1 MTKQER
7 AALRRSFFLRY
18 LNHVVMNRYTYLLF
32 CSAFTSLTAAAQ
44 EPADA
49 LRYSWLS
56 SSGTARHQAIGGT
69 NAALGGDL
77 SSIFYNPAG
86 LGLYR
91 TGELVLTPAY
101 SMNRNNAGYLGS
113 EATQRSTQL
122 NFGTTGVVLPLNG
135 GGSRGKIK
143 NVSVG
148 FGINRV
154 ANFNNSVFFNG
165 RNNSSSYSE
174 KYLEELI
181 NNNVT
186 DPNAAAEDFPYGA
199 SLAFNTYLIDT
210 VSGPGGALAGYRS
223 LATPST
229 GLNQSQTI
237 ETRGGINEFGLGL
250 SANLGD
256 RVFFGGSLNWSVLN
270 YERNSQFREE
280 DATNN
285 TRNNFKYFTVDE
297 YLSTTGVGINLK
309 LGVIVKPV
317 DQLRIGLAL
326 HTPTL
331 YNMKDMY
338 ATTITSDLEGYAGN
352 GSQTQSSRDFNNGYD
367 GEFTYNFSNP
377 LRLMGGI
384 SYVFS
389 EDADISRQRGFI
401 SADIEYLN
409 YQTSKFTASDA
420 SGNVGSYFT
429 ELNQAVSGVYR
440 SAINARVG
448 GELKFETFMVR
459 GGFAYFG
466 NPYANGNEDARRMN
480 ISGGLGW
487 RNKGK
492 FVDLTYVHQLAGDNY
507 YPYRLDNGTF
517 SPVNLRSGLGNV
529 LITVGFK
536 F

>member
-1 MTKQER
+1 M
-7 AALRRSFFLRY
+7 
-18 LNHVVMNRYTYLLF
+18 VMKRYTIYLL
-32 CSAFTSLTAAAQ
+32 TSLLAGSGAYGQ

-56 SSGTARHQAIGGT
+56 GSGTARHQAIGGT
-69 NAALGGDL
+69 NVALGGDL

-86 LGLYR
+86 LGMYR

-101 SMNRNNAGYLGS
+101 GIHRNNADYLGS
-113 EATQRSTQL
+113 SSIQRSSQL

-135 GGSRGKIK
+135 GGGGGRIK

-154 ANFNNSVFFNG
+154 ANFNNSVFYNG
-165 RNNSSSYSE
+165 RNNQSSYSE

-223 LATPST
+223 LATPAT
-229 GLNQSQTI
+229 GLNQSQSIT
-237 ETRGGINEFGLGL
+237 TRGGINEFGLGL
-250 SANLGD
+250 SANMGD

-270 YERNSQFREE
+270 YERESQFREE

-285 TRNNFKYFTVDE
+285 SGNNFKYFTVDE

-331 YNMKDMY
+331 YNVKDMY
-338 ATTITSDLEGYAGN
+338 ATTITADLEGYAGS
-352 GSQTQSSRDFNNGYD
+352 GPQTQSSRDFNNGYD

-384 SYVFS
+384 SYVFR
-389 EDADISRQRGFI
+389 EDADVTRQRGFI

-409 YQTSKFTASDA
+409 YQASNFSASDA

-429 ELNQAVSGVYR
+429 ELNQAVDRVYR

-459 GGFAYFG
+459 GGVAYFG
-466 NPYANGNEDARRMN
+466 NPYAAGNESAKRLN
-480 ISGGLGW
+480 ISGGLGY

-492 FVDLTYVHQLAGDNY
+492 FVDLTYVHQLVGDNY

>member
-1 MTKQER
+1 MTRKER

-18 LNHVVMNRYTYLLF
+18 LNHVVMKRYSFLILTSVLAGS
-32 CSAFTSLTAAAQ
+32 SAYAQ

-56 SSGTARHQAIGGT
+56 GSGTARHQAIGGT
-69 NAALGGDL
+69 NVALGGDL

-101 SMNRNNAGYLGS
+101 GMHRNNADYLGS
-113 EATQRSTQL
+113 SSIQRSSQL

-135 GGSRGKIK
+135 GGGGGKIK

-154 ANFNNSVFFNG
+154 ANFNNSVYYNG
-165 RNNSSSYSE
+165 RNNKSSYSE

-186 DPNAAAEDFPYGA
+186 DPNVAAEDFPYGA

-210 VSGPGGALAGYRS
+210 VRGSGGSVAGYRS
-223 LATPST
+223 LATPAT

-237 ETRGGINEFGLGL
+237 DTRGGINEFGLGL
-250 SANLGD
+250 SANMGD

-270 YERNSQFREE
+270 YERESQFREE

-317 DQLRIGLAL
+317 DQLRIGVAL

-338 ATTITSDLEGYAGN
+338 ATTITADLEGYAGS
-352 GSQTQSSRDFNNGYD
+352 GPQTQSSRDFNNGYD

-384 SYVFS
+384 SYVFR
-389 EDADISRQRGFI
+389 EDADVTRQRGFI

-409 YQTSKFTASDA
+409 YQASNFSASDA

-429 ELNQAVSGVYR
+429 ELNQAVDRVYR

-459 GGFAYFG
+459 GGVAYFG
-466 NPYANGNEDARRMN
+466 NPYAAGNESAKRLN
-480 ISGGLGW
+480 ISGGLGY

-492 FVDLTYVHQLAGDNY
+492 FVDLTYVHQLVGDNY

>member
-1 MTKQER
+1 M
-7 AALRRSFFLRY
+7 AVS
-18 LNHVVMNRYTYLLF
+18 
-32 CSAFTSLTAAAQ
+32 AQ

-56 SSGTARHQAIGGT
+56 NGGTARHQAIGGA
-69 NAALGGDL
+69 NVALGGDL

-86 LGLYR
+86 LAMYR
-91 TGELVLTPAY
+91 TGELVLTPGY
-101 SMNRNNAGYLGS
+101 GMMRNNAGYLGS
-113 EATQRSTQL
+113 ESVQRTSQL
-122 NFGTTGVVLPLNG
+122 RIGATGVVLPLNS
-135 GGSRGKIK
+135 GSGGKIK

-154 ANFNNSVFFNG
+154 ADFNNSVYYQG

-210 VSGPGGALAGYRS
+210 VSGPGGVLAGYRS

-237 ETRGGINEFGLGL
+237 DTRGGINEFGLGI
-250 SANLGD
+250 SANMGD
-256 RVFFGGSLNWSVLN
+256 RVFFGGSLNWAVLN
-270 YERNSQFREE
+270 YERESQFREE
-280 DATNN
+280 DASSN

-309 LGVIVKPV
+309 LGLIVRPV

-338 ATTITSDLEGYAGN
+338 ATTITADLEGYAGT
-352 GSQTQSSRDFNNGYD
+352 GSQTQSSRDFNNGSD
-367 GEFTYNFSNP
+367 GEFIYNFSNP

-409 YQTSKFTASDA
+409 YQGSTFSASDV
-420 SGNVGSYFT
+420 SNNVGSYFT
-429 ELNQAVSGVYR
+429 ELNQAVDRVYR

-466 NPYANGNEDARRMN
+466 NPYASGHEAAKRMN
-480 ISGGLGW
+480 ISGGLGY

-492 FVDLTYVHQLAGDNY
+492 FIDLTYVHQLTGDQY

-517 SPVNLRSGLGNV
+517 SSVDLRNGTGTV
-529 LITVGFK
+529 LLTFGFK